1 MVCDGEDINQGMV
14 DGGFAVKYYGQS
26 KADVESE
33 HLINRQ
39 KLIDQG
45 IFDPESI

>member
-1 MVCDGEDINQGMV
+1 MV

-26 KADVESE
+26 KKDVEAE

-45 IFDPESI
+45 IFDPDSI